1 MEDILMANPAI
12 DTAGLHLAFWRD
24 QFTVLGVHPFQTAR
38 TQKTIYQLTLHCRGR
53 QVMAY
58 LGQTQAV
65 QTGVPLL
72 GNRVTA
78 SLKLLRFPSGG
89 RLIVES
95 LDLSSDKQ

>member
-24 QFTVLGVHPFQTAR
+24 QFTVLGVHPFQSAR
-38 TQKTIYQLTLHCRGR
+38 TRKTIYQLTLHCRGR

-58 LGQTQAV
+58 LGQTQASRS
-65 QTGVPLL
+65 GVPAL

-78 SLKLLRFPSGG
+78 SLKLLRFPSGD
-89 RLIVES
+89 RLIVDS
-95 LDLSSDKQ
+95 LDLSSTTQ